1 MYRPAWVE
9 IDLKAIR
16 FNLRMIK
23 EKVGKT
29 KIMAVVKADAYGH
42 GAVEISKVALEEGA
56 YALAVS
62 NLEEALEL
70 RNAQIACPI
79 LILGWS
85 PQSCYQEAIE
95 QDITLAMFDL
105 PEAQALAQT
114 AQSLGKKAKVHLKV
128 DTGMSRI
135 GLMPDENGLNTAAAI
150 IGLKGLNVE
159 GIFSHFAKA
168 DEEDKTFAYKQLERF
183 NKFTAQI
190 EEKTG
195 QKFVLKH
202 IANSAAIMEM
212 PEAYL
217 DMVRAGI
224 ILYGN
229 YPSKEVK
236 RENFPLKEAMS
247 VKALVARVQKL
258 PRGTTIG
265 YGGTYRLDKDT
276 YVATIPIGYAD
287 GYSRRLSNK
296 GLVEYQGHL
305 LNVIGNV
312 CMDQFMVEAADDLK
326 IKPGDTVTVMGGE
339 RSEISAESIADILGN
354 ISYEIDCL
362 FKLRL
367 RRIFKDEKVN

>member
-16 FNLRMIK
+16 FNLRAIK

-42 GAVEISKVALEEGA
+42 GAIEVSRTALEEGA

-62 NLEEALEL
+62 NMEEALEL
-70 RNAQIACPI
+70 RDAHIDCPI

-85 PQSCYQEAIE
+85 PESCYRAAVEH
-95 QDITLAMFDL
+95 DITLAVFDL
-105 PEAQALAQT
+105 SEAQKLAQV
-114 AQSLGKKAKVHLKV
+114 AQSMGKMAKVHLKV

-135 GLMPDENGLNTAAAI
+135 GLMPDSEGLKTAEAI
-150 IGLKGLNVE
+150 IGLNGLEVE

-168 DEEDKTFAYKQLERF
+168 DEGDKTFAYTQLDRF

-195 QKFVLKH
+195 HKFTLKH

-212 PEAYL
+212 PEAHL

-229 YPSKEVK
+229 YPSKEVE
-236 RENFPLKEAMS
+236 RETFPLKEAMS

-258 PRGTTIG
+258 SQGTTIG
-265 YGGTYRLDKDT
+265 YGGTYRLSKDT
-276 YVATIPIGYAD
+276 YVATIPVGYAD
-287 GYSRRLSNK
+287 GYNRRLSNK
-296 GLVEYQGHL
+296 GLIEYQGRL
-305 LNVIGNV
+305 LKVIGNV
-312 CMDQFMVEAADDLK
+312 CMDQFMVEIDDDIK
-326 IKPGDTVTVMGGE
+326 INVGDTVTLLGGE
-339 RSEISAESIADILGN
+339 CSEISAESMADILGS

-367 RRIFKDEKVN
+367 RRIFKD

>member
-9 IDLKAIR
+9 IDLAAVR
-16 FNLRMIK
+16 FNLRTIK
-23 EKVGKT
+23 AKVGST

-42 GAVEISKVALEEGA
+42 GAVEVSRVALEEGA

-62 NLEEALEL
+62 NMEEALEL
-70 RNAQIACPI
+70 RNAQFACPI

-85 PQSCYQEAIE
+85 PESCYKAAVENE
-95 QDITLAMFDL
+95 ITLAIFDL
-105 PEAQALAQT
+105 AEAQKLAQT
-114 AQSLGKKAKVHLKV
+114 AQALGKKAKVHLKV

-135 GLMPDENGLNTAAAI
+135 GIMPDEEGLKTAAAI
-150 IGLKGLNVE
+150 IGLKDLAVE

-168 DEEDKTFAYKQLERF
+168 DEWDKTYAYQQLERF
-183 NKFTAQI
+183 NKFTALI
-190 EEKTG
+190 EENTG
-195 QKFVLKH
+195 QKFILKH

-229 YPSKEVK
+229 YPSKEVE
-236 RENFPLKEAMS
+236 RADFPLKEAMS

-258 PRGTTIG
+258 PQGTTIG
-265 YGGTYRLDKDT
+265 YGGTYRLSKDT
-276 YVATIPIGYAD
+276 SVATIPVGYAD
-287 GYSRRLSNK
+287 GYSRRLSNH
-296 GLVEYQGHL
+296 GLVEYQGRL
-305 LNVIGNV
+305 LKVIGNV
-312 CMDQFMVEAADDLK
+312 CMDQFMVEIADDLK
-326 IKPGDTVTVMGGE
+326 INVGDTVTVMGGKCP
-339 RSEISAESIADILGN
+339 EISAESLADILGS

-367 RRIFKDEKVN
+367 RRIFKDEK